1 MTIIETKKLEQ
12 IDSIGIWSQN
22 RIMNMCAH
30 IIMASNEI
38 QKYEKVCGDELDV
51 GEDLFTVLQTAAP
64 LYEPVPKTDLG
75 LFPYEGVLNGVI
87 KVHVKSDLEP
97 NSAVIHHGDTG
108 IKVVFVGLLKQL
120 PAFAQEDYYLNKK
133 AEEYDKKAELFKQA
147 TSCGEDKDMT
157 KEERQ
162 VLEDR
167 LEYVRS
173 KMMIYSNTC
182 CDAYLALAKEEKEIT
197 DKLGDLVLNYSRH
210 SSVEELIS
218 EFIVNRL
225 GINLCSVKSI
235 NVDRQEDGQ
244 IREIKIEFIP
254 SAE

>member
-12 IDSIGIWSQN
+12 IDSIGIWSQE

-51 GEDLFTVLQTAAP
+51 GEDLFTVLHTAVP

-108 IKVVFVGLLKQL
+108 IKLVFVGLLKQI

-133 AEEYDKKAELFKQA
+133 AEESNKKVELFKR
-147 TSCGEDKDMT
+147 TLKLSEESNVED
-157 KEERQ
+157 
-162 VLEDR
+162 
-167 LEYVRS
+167 
-173 KMMIYSNTC
+173 
-182 CDAYLALAKEEKEIT
+182 
-197 DKLGDLVLNYSRH
+197 
-210 SSVEELIS
+210 LIS
-218 EFIVNRL
+218 VFIVNRL

-254 SAE
+254 STGES